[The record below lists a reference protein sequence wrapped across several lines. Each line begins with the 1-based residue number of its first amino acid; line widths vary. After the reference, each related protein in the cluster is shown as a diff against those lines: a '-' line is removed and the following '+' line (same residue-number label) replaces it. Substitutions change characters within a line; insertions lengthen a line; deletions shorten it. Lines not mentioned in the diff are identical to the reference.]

1 MQELERFRYRI
12 DSLDEVL
19 ISLLSER
26 FRKTRLI
33 GSAKVSIGL
42 RVEDLAR
49 EEELR
54 SRVLTL
60 SEGKL
65 EAEFLDGFM
74 TQIFEHEKSEQ
85 EGCMGAAHS
94 HLSIDSLRSKIE
106 ALDRE
111 ITENLVER
119 FCVTREV
126 GHFKAQNNLNA
137 VDPDRE
143 RKQLGRATLLAARHG
158 LNSTLVEALLKLV
171 LGRVVQEHERIART
185 YR

>member
-1 MQELERFRYRI
+1 MLELERFRSQI
-12 DSLDEVL
+12 DSLDGVL

-26 FRKTRLI
+26 FRRTRLI
-33 GSAKVSIGL
+33 GLAKESIGL

-65 EAEFLDGFM
+65 EPGFLDGFM
-74 TQIFEHEKSEQ
+74 SQIFEHARSEQ
-85 EGCMGAAHS
+85 EGSMGAAPS
-94 HLSIDSLRSKIE
+94 HLSIDSLRSEIE
-106 ALDRE
+106 ALDSE

-119 FCVTREV
+119 FCVTKEV

-143 RKQLGRATLLAARHG
+143 GKQLCGPRA
-158 LNSTLVEALLKLV
+158 
-171 LGRVVQEHERIART
+171 
-185 YR
+185 